1 MVRNVVVDTDMGFT
15 KAIQK
20 LISTQKKQILIGVQ
34 EGSKTH
40 LQVKNSRKQP
50 AGVSIAEY
58 AAKNEFGTEKIP
70 QRSFM
75 RSTFDEKIK
84 EIEKIL
90 FQQIGLAID
99 DKITIQQAY
108 DRVGLAVT
116 GMIQEKIVA
125 IRTPPNS
132 AKTIALKGSSNP
144 LIDFG
149 QMIASIRHVVRRE
162 IKS

>member
-1 MVRNVVVDTDMGFT
+1 MARSVVTDTDTGFT

-20 LISTQKKQILIGVQ
+20 LLSSQKKQILIGVQ

-40 LQVKNSRKQP
+40 LQVKKDRKQP
-50 AGVSIAEY
+50 AGVSVAQY
-58 AAKNEFGTEKIP
+58 AAENEFGTKKIP

-75 RSTFDEKIK
+75 RSTFDEKIND
-84 EIEKIL
+84 IEKVI
-90 FQQIGLAID
+90 FEQFGLAID

-108 DRVGLAVT
+108 DQVGLDVT

-132 AKTIALKGSSNP
+132 AKTIELKGSSNP

-149 QMIASIRHVVRRE
+149 QMIASIRHVVKRE
-162 IKS
+162 IKG